1 MKVAIIEDEL
11 LAIEKLT
18 RYLLKYD
25 DQIEVIHTMESIQ
38 NAVQW
43 IESHQQEVDLFFM
56 DIQLTD
62 GLSFEIFDKVK
73 IVKPV
78 IFTTAFDEF
87 AIDAFKMNGID
98 YLLKPVTFTDLS
110 GAMKKLSAL
119 KAMFSTGNDL
129 STVIK
134 KIAEKPHKNR
144 FLVRLG
150 NHLNSVKTE
159 DICFFNADGRDAY
172 LVTNT
177 GKKYLIEYKLEALEE
192 LLDVQYF
199 FRINRGFI
207 ININAIKDVLV
218 YSNRRLKLILNVNY
232 DKEMIVSREKVQS
245 FKLWFEGIRN

>member
-1 MKVAIIEDEL
+1 MKVTIIEDEV

-18 RYLLKYD
+18 RYLFKYD
-25 DQIEVIHTMESIQ
+25 NKIEIVHTLGSIQ
-38 NAVQW
+38 EAVPW
-43 IESHQQEVDLFFM
+43 IESCQDEIDLLFM

-73 IVKPV
+73 IIKPV

-98 YLLKPVTFTDLS
+98 YLLKPVMFTDLS

-119 KAMFSTGNDL
+119 KAMFSKENDL
-129 STVIK
+129 NTVIK
-134 KIAEKPHKNR
+134 KIAEKQHKNR

-159 DICFFNADGRDAY
+159 DISFFNADGRDAY
-172 LVTNT
+172 MITNA
-177 GKKYLIEYKLEALEE
+177 GKKYIIEYTLETLEE
-192 LLDVQYF
+192 LLDVRSF
-199 FRINRGFI
+199 FRVNRSFI

-218 YSNRRLKLILNVNY
+218 FSNRRLKLILNVNY
-232 DKEMIVSREKVQS
+232 DKEIIVSRERVQD
-245 FKLWFEGIRN
+245 FKRWFEGIGK